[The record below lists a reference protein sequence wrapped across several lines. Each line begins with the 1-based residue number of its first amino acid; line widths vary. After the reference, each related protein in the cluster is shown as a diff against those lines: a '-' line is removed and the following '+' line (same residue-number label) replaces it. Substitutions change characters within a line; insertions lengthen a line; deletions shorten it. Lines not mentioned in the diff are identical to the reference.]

1 MKMMA
6 TISSSPLQPL
16 EMEGAASRLEGPGT
30 EEIEEMGH
38 HEDGEEERLLVA
50 GQSVGRSEAHVEQV
64 HETRDAGV
72 LENIEQH
79 EEQDEEAA
87 AHTQDI
93 FIHRAGEDEALAV
106 SRLVPHHAL
115 RGRQRSRAMA
125 AKVSMM
131 RFTHSICVTVSGLCV
146 PMKAPLRTMKH
157 AATLTVS

>member
-1 MKMMA
+1 MLYSRQFYHGYLSNEDDGHDQQQSLA
-6 TISSSPLQPL
+6 AL

-64 HETRDAGV
+64 HEARDAGV
-72 LENIEQH
+72 LEDIEQH
-79 EEQDEEAA
+79 KEQDEEAA

-93 FIHRAGEDEALAV
+93 FIHRAGEDEGLAV

-115 RGRQRSRAMA
+115 RGRQRSQSHGG
-125 AKVSMM
+125 KGV
-131 RFTHSICVTVSGLCV
+131 HDEVH
-146 PMKAPLRTMKH
+146 P
-157 AATLTVS
+157 